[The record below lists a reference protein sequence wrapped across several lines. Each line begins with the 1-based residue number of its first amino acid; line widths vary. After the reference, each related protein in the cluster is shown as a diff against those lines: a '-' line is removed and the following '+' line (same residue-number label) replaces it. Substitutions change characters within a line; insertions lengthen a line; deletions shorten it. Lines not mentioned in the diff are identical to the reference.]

1 MHNVFKYI
9 KIYEQFLGKKIYLI
23 LFFSIVSAVM
33 EAFGLLMI
41 VPILGYI
48 SGENSFQEE
57 LGLIIIFEN
66 LFGIL
71 GLDFN
76 LITAIFFFIILFI
89 FKGAFMF
96 LSLCAIAYFR
106 GSLLSKLKFVLYEK
120 LEKNGYR
127 TFSEEKLRTLC
138 KLSK

>member
-48 SGENSFQEE
+48 SGENSFQE
-57 LGLIIIFEN
+57 LGLFIFEN

-71 GLDFN
+71 D
-76 LITAIFFFIILFI
+76 
-89 FKGAFMF
+89 
-96 LSLCAIAYFR
+96 
-106 GSLLSKLKFVLYEK
+106 
-120 LEKNGYR
+120 
-127 TFSEEKLRTLC
+127 
-138 KLSK
+138 

>member
-120 LEKNGYR
+120 LEKWI
-127 TFSEEKLRTLC
+127 
-138 KLSK
+138 